1 MDAALWVAVIA
12 LAAVFI
18 PSGLV
23 HAVKGKKG
31 ALAVGQ
37 EWANDFEDKHIRLIG
52 AAEIVGSL
60 AVLVFPMVGFIPW
73 VVPVAALGL
82 MVIGFGA
89 AFVHIRRGDEPRQYH
104 RARAAG
110 RHRADRLRGSHRG
123 VQGWAAERLAL
134 EFIQRS
140 SRAVALGGCLRA
152 RVTSVVS
159 PCQRSTPGGSSRPT
173 I

>member
-18 PSGLV
+18 PSGVV

-89 AFVHIRRGDEPRQYH
+89 AFVHIRRGDELANITVP
-104 RARAAG
+104 ALLAVIALIVFVG
-110 RHRADRLRGSHRG
+110 RIG
-123 VQGWAAERLAL
+123 
-134 EFIQRS
+134 EFK
-140 SRAVALGGCLRA
+140 LGG
-152 RVTSVVS
+152 
-159 PCQRSTPGGSSRPT
+159 
-173 I
+173 